1 MATHSSIFAW
11 EIPWTEEP
19 GGLQTMGPQRFRHDF
34 VTQQQQMTSV
44 RMAGVGVYVLRE
56 SEMGVRP
63 GFYKEVQPDLKDEAA
78 LTR

>member
-1 MATHSSIFAW
+1 
-11 EIPWTEEP
+11 
-19 GGLQTMGPQRFRHDF
+19 MGPQRFRHDF